1 MHQKTSGIHSQGKGN
16 DMRIDPMILV
26 VEDDEGH
33 FHLLK
38 RELKRIRIDWPI
50 RRFSDGQQAMDFF
63 GREFS
68 MNPNEQAIL
77 LLDLRLPKVS
87 GTAIL
92 AWIRSSG
99 SLPLQELPIV
109 VITSSCNPDDRTEC
123 EHLGCNGYLTKPFSA
138 AELLSAIHSVIPGV
152 FLSQSA

>member
-1 MHQKTSGIHSQGKGN
+1 
-16 DMRIDPMILV
+16 MRKEPTILV

-38 RELKRIRIDWPI
+38 RELKRIGFSWPM
-50 RRFSDGQQAMDFF
+50 RRFIDGQQAMDFF

-68 MNPNEQAIL
+68 QTPIEPAIL

-92 AWIRSSG
+92 AWIRSCG
-99 SLPLQELPIV
+99 TPALRELPTV

-123 EHLGCNGYLTKPFSA
+123 LRLGCNGYLTKPFSA
-138 AELLSAIHSVIPGV
+138 AELQSAIRSAIPDA
-152 FLSQSA
+152 FLSPIACPA

>member
-1 MHQKTSGIHSQGKGN
+1 MWTE
-16 DMRIDPMILV
+16 PTILV

-33 FHLLK
+33 LHLLK
-38 RELKRIRIDWPI
+38 RELKRLGLDWPM
-50 RRFSDGQQAMDFF
+50 RRFFDGQQALDFF
-63 GREFS
+63 GREFIQT
-68 MNPNEQAIL
+68 PNGPAIL

-99 SLPLQELPIV
+99 TPSLRELPIV

-123 EHLGCNGYLTKPFSA
+123 QRLGCNGYLTKPFSA
-138 AELLSAIHSVIPGV
+138 AELQSAIQLALPGILV
-152 FLSQSA
+152 AQNG

>member
-1 MHQKTSGIHSQGKGN
+1 MQKVPT
-16 DMRIDPMILV
+16 ILV

-33 FHLLK
+33 FYLLK
-38 RELKRIRIDWPI
+38 RELKRIGIGWPV

-63 GREFS
+63 GREFVQT
-68 MNPNEQAIL
+68 PNEPAIL

-87 GTAIL
+87 GAAIL

-99 SLPLQELPIV
+99 TPALRELPIV

-123 EHLGCNGYLTKPFSA
+123 LRLGCDGYLTKPFSA
-138 AELLSAIHSVIPGV
+138 AELLSAIQSANPGV
-152 FLSQSA
+152 FLSQTA

>member
-1 MHQKTSGIHSQGKGN
+1 MQKVPT
-16 DMRIDPMILV
+16 ILV

-33 FHLLK
+33 LYLLK
-38 RELKRIRIDWPI
+38 RELKRIGIGWPV

-63 GREFS
+63 GREFVQT
-68 MNPNEQAIL
+68 PNEPAIL

-87 GTAIL
+87 GAAIL

-99 SLPLQELPIV
+99 TPALRELPIV

-123 EHLGCNGYLTKPFSA
+123 LRLGCDGYLTKPFSA
-138 AELLSAIHSVIPGV
+138 AELLSAIQSANPGV
-152 FLSQSA
+152 FLSQTA

>member
-1 MHQKTSGIHSQGKGN
+1 MQKEPT
-16 DMRIDPMILV
+16 ILV

-33 FHLLK
+33 LYLLK
-38 RELKRIRIDWPI
+38 RELKRIGIEWPI

-63 GREFS
+63 GREFVQT
-68 MNPNEQAIL
+68 PDEPVIL

-99 SLPLQELPIV
+99 TPALRELPIV

-123 EHLGCNGYLTKPFSA
+123 QRLGCDGYLTKPFSG
-138 AELLSAIHSVIPGV
+138 AELLSAIQSAIPGV
-152 FLSQSA
+152 FLSQTI